1 MMDVRLFRVV
11 TGEEVIA
18 EVVDENAST
27 VTVRNGLV
35 VIPQAQNIGFAPW
48 SAVVSREKPELEV
61 SRDHIVYVAEVEH
74 NIREKYDSIYGSKLV
89 TPEPKS
95 LILS

>member
-1 MMDVRLFRVV
+1 MDVKLFRIV
-11 TGEEVIA
+11 TGEELIA
-18 EVVDENAST
+18 EVVEENAST

-61 SRDHIVYVAEVEH
+61 SRAHIVYVAQVEH
-74 NIREKYDSIYGSKLV
+74 NIKEKYDSIYGSKLV
-89 TPEPKS
+89 TPEPKG
-95 LILS
+95 LILQ

>member
-1 MMDVRLFRVV
+1 MDVRLIRVV

-18 EVVDENAST
+18 EVVDEDGST

-48 SAVVSREKPELEV
+48 SAVVSREKPELKV
-61 SRDHIVYVAEVEH
+61 SRTHIVYVAEVEH

-95 LILS
+95 LILQ

>member
-1 MMDVRLFRVV
+1 MDVRLFRIV

-27 VTVRNGLV
+27 FTLRNGLV
-35 VIPQAQNIGFAPW
+35 VSPQAQNIGF
-48 SAVVSREKPELEV
+48 
-61 SRDHIVYVAEVEH
+61 EVEH
-74 NIREKYDSIYGSKLV
+74 SIREKYDSIYGSKLV
-89 TPEPKS
+89 TPEPKG

>member
-1 MMDVRLFRVV
+1 MDVRLIRIV

-18 EVVDENAST
+18 EVVEENAST

-61 SRDHIVYVAEVEH
+61 SRTHIVYVAEVEH
-74 NIREKYDSIYGSKLV
+74 NIKEKYNSIYGSNLV
-89 TPEPKS
+89 TPEPKG
-95 LILS
+95 LILQ

>member
-1 MMDVRLFRVV
+1 MDVRLFRIV

-18 EVVDENAST
+18 EVVDENASA

-35 VIPQAQNIGFAPW
+35 VIPQSQNIGFAPW

-61 SRDHIVYVAEVEH
+61 SRTHIVYVAEVEH
-74 NIREKYDSIYGSKLV
+74 NIKEKYDSIYGSKLV
-89 TPEPKS
+89 TPEPKG

>member
-1 MMDVRLFRVV
+1 MMDVRLFRIV

-35 VIPQAQNIGFAPW
+35 VIPTAQNIGFAP
-48 SAVVSREKPELEV
+48 
-61 SRDHIVYVAEVEH
+61 
-74 NIREKYDSIYGSKLV
+74 
-89 TPEPKS
+89 
-95 LILS
+95 

>member
-1 MMDVRLFRVV
+1 MDVRLFRII
-11 TGEEVIA
+11 TGEEIIA
-18 EVVDENAST
+18 ELVDENAAN
-27 VTVRNGLV
+27 VTLKNGLV

-61 SRDHIVYVAEVEH
+61 SRKHIVYIGEVEH
-74 NIREKYDSIYGSKLV
+74 SIKEKYDSIYGSKLV
-89 TPEPKS
+89 TPEPKG

>member
-1 MMDVRLFRVV
+1 MMNVKLFRIV

-18 EVVDENAST
+18 EVVEENAST

-35 VIPQAQNIGFAPW
+35 VIPQPQNIGFAPW
-48 SAVVSREKPELEV
+48 SSVVSRETPELEV
-61 SRDHIVYVAEVEH
+61 SRTHIVYVGEVEH
-74 NIREKYDSIYGSKLV
+74 AIREKYDSIYGSKLV

>member
-1 MMDVRLFRVV
+1 MMDVRLFRII
-11 TGEEVIA
+11 TGEEIIA
-18 EVVDENAST
+18 ELVDENAAN
-27 VTVRNGLV
+27 VTLKNGLV

-61 SRDHIVYVAEVEH
+61 SRKHIVYIGEVEH
-74 NIREKYDSIYGSKLV
+74 SIKEKYDSIYGSKLV
-89 TPEPKS
+89 TPEPKG